1 MTNASSPSAGQKR
14 KLDDT
19 DSSRL
24 EKARKVDDKVQT
36 TLDDA
41 VTRQAPSCT
50 PPQSETIRNDDNSQ
64 GRGEQPHET
73 ESDDQPKSK
82 DKGKGK
88 ETAVEPHGREGSTP
102 YTFLERGII
111 YFFLRGRVG
120 IDHPEKVSDIARTF
134 ILLRPIPGDAKLA
147 EGPIGDAG
155 NSRLV
160 AIPKKRLPK
169 TGRDRW
175 IAFVEKTNASFE
187 DLKSDFL
194 PANNYETKTAGV
206 RHSPPAVPIGQG
218 VYALTTTGRE
228 SHLAYMVALPHR
240 LGQVQTT
247 LGLEEKGSWILSTRN
262 PQYPAPNNT
271 ALPKGPEY
279 SQEILGEFR
288 SLRWMGTVPKHLVP
302 NAQILLVGESSGIQ
316 KAMEPDEKDEESE
329 DTIEPIEEM
338 EELEHEDVQRM
349 KHLGRTDSDAIFVD
363 LEAFEKDRPQLQQ
376 EF

>member
-1 MTNASSPSAGQKR
+1 MTTTVRAEVNSRTRLSSMINPSPKIKAKAKR
-14 KLDDT
+14 RRLSHTAAKGLRRIP
-19 DSSRL
+19 SSR
-24 EKARKVDDKVQT
+24 EVQNE
-36 TLDDA
+36 LA
-41 VTRQAPSCT
+41 FRLPKW
-50 PPQSETIRNDDNSQ
+50 ELM
-64 GRGEQPHET
+64 
-73 ESDDQPKSK
+73 KSK
-82 DKGKGK
+82 CADM
-88 ETAVEPHGREGSTP
+88 PI
-102 YTFLERGII
+102 LGII

-134 ILLRPIPGDAKLA
+134 ILLRPIPGDANLA

-228 SHLAYMVALPHR
+228 SHLAYMVTLPHR

-279 SQEILGEFR
+279 SQEVRLI
-288 SLRWMGTVPKHLVP
+288 S
-302 NAQILLVGESSGIQ
+302 ASGN
-316 KAMEPDEKDEESE
+316 
-329 DTIEPIEEM
+329 T
-338 EELEHEDVQRM
+338 
-349 KHLGRTDSDAIFVD
+349 
-363 LEAFEKDRPQLQQ
+363 LQPS
-376 EF
+376 